1 MNDWKKTTDD
11 FTRFVSDTAT
21 SFAKLV
27 NDGAKSAADYASVMR
42 QKLELKSQI
51 GEHKRTLNKS
61 YARLGEAY
69 YDASTAGKPVES
81 MDDVLNLIKSNRE
94 LIQLLNEK
102 LAALDQQQAQ
112 EEKGAA
118 ETAASD
124 TAAPSSS
131 TDTTAQ
137 ETDAAPEEK
146 SEPDT
151 SDSNEIHID

>member
-69 YDASTAGKPVES
+69 YDASTAGKPVEG
-81 MDDVLNLIKSNRE
+81 MNDVLNLIKSNRE

-112 EEKGAA
+112 EEKEAA

-137 ETDAAPEEK
+137 ETAAAPEEK

>member
-42 QKLELKSQI
+42 QELELKSQI

-112 EEKGAA
+112 EEKEAA

>member
-112 EEKGAA
+112 EEKE
-118 ETAASD
+118 ETASD

-137 ETDAAPEEK
+137 ETAAAPVEK

>member
-69 YDASTAGKPVES
+69 YDASTAGKPVER

-112 EEKGAA
+112 EEKEAA

-131 TDTTAQ
+131 TETTAQ

>member
-112 EEKGAA
+112 EEKEAA

-124 TAAPSSS
+124 MAAPSSS

>member
-69 YDASTAGKPVES
+69 YDASTAGKPVEGVN
-81 MDDVLNLIKSNRE
+81 DVLNLIKSNRE

-112 EEKGAA
+112 EEKE
-118 ETAASD
+118 ETASD

-137 ETDAAPEEK
+137 ETAAAPEEK

>member
-112 EEKGAA
+112 EEKEAA

-146 SEPDT
+146 SEPDP

>member
-69 YDASTAGKPVES
+69 YDASTAGKPVEG
-81 MDDVLNLIKSNRE
+81 MEDVLNLIKSNRE

-112 EEKGAA
+112 EEKEAA

-124 TAAPSSS
+124 T
-131 TDTTAQ
+131 TAQ
-137 ETDAAPEEK
+137 ETAAAPEEK

>member
-69 YDASTAGKPVES
+69 YDASTAGKPGEG
-81 MDDVLNLIKSNRE
+81 MNDVLNLIKSNRE

-112 EEKGAA
+112 EEKE
-118 ETAASD
+118 ETASD

-137 ETDAAPEEK
+137 ETAAAPEEK

>member
-69 YDASTAGKPVES
+69 YDASTAGKPVER

-112 EEKGAA
+112 EEKE
-118 ETAASD
+118 ETASD

-137 ETDAAPEEK
+137 ETAAAPEEK

>member
-112 EEKGAA
+112 EEKEAA

>member
-112 EEKGAA
+112 EEKEAA

-151 SDSNEIHID
+151 SDSNDIHID

>member
-69 YDASTAGKPVES
+69 YDASTAGKPVEG
-81 MDDVLNLIKSNRE
+81 MNDVLNLIKSNRE

-112 EEKGAA
+112 EEKE
-118 ETAASD
+118 ETASD

-137 ETDAAPEEK
+137 ETTAAPEEK

>member
-27 NDGAKSAADYASVMR
+27 NDGAKSAADNASVMR

-69 YDASTAGKPVES
+69 YDASTAGKPVEGVN
-81 MDDVLNLIKSNRE
+81 DVLNLIKSNRE

-112 EEKGAA
+112 EEKE
-118 ETAASD
+118 ETASD

-137 ETDAAPEEK
+137 ETAAAPEEK

>member
-69 YDASTAGKPVES
+69 YDASTAGKPVEG
-81 MDDVLNLIKSNRE
+81 MNDVLNLIKSNRE

-112 EEKGAA
+112 EEKEAA

>member
-27 NDGAKSAADYASVMR
+27 NDVAKSAADYASVMR

-69 YDASTAGKPVES
+69 YDASTAGKPVEG
-81 MDDVLNLIKSNRE
+81 MNDVLNLIKSNRE

-112 EEKGAA
+112 EEKEAA

-124 TAAPSSS
+124 T
-131 TDTTAQ
+131 TAQ
-137 ETDAAPEEK
+137 KTAAAPEEK

>member
-112 EEKGAA
+112 EEKEAA

-137 ETDAAPEEK
+137 ETAAAPEEK

>member
-69 YDASTAGKPVES
+69 YDASTAGKPVEG
-81 MDDVLNLIKSNRE
+81 MNDVLNLIKSNRE

-112 EEKGAA
+112 EEKE
-118 ETAASD
+118 ETASD

>member
-69 YDASTAGKPVES
+69 YDALTAGKPVEG

-112 EEKGAA
+112 EEK
-118 ETAASD
+118 EEAASD

-137 ETDAAPEEK
+137 ETAAAPEEK

>member
-69 YDASTAGKPVES
+69 YDASTAGKPVEG
-81 MDDVLNLIKSNRE
+81 MNDVLNLIKSNRE

-112 EEKGAA
+112 EEK
-118 ETAASD
+118 EAASD

-137 ETDAAPEEK
+137 ETAAAPEEK

>member
-69 YDASTAGKPVES
+69 YDASTAGKPVEG
-81 MDDVLNLIKSNRE
+81 MNDVLNLIKSNRE

-112 EEKGAA
+112 EEKEAA

-124 TAAPSSS
+124 MAAPSSS

>member
-11 FTRFVSDTAT
+11 FTRFVSDTAN

-112 EEKGAA
+112 EEKEAA

-124 TAAPSSS
+124 TAAQSSS

>member
-69 YDASTAGKPVES
+69 YDASTAGKPVEG
-81 MDDVLNLIKSNRE
+81 MNDVLNLIKSNRE

-112 EEKGAA
+112 EEKE
-118 ETAASD
+118 ETASD

-137 ETDAAPEEK
+137 ETAAAPEEK

-151 SDSNEIHID
+151 SDSNEIHIY

>member
-69 YDASTAGKPVES
+69 YDASTAGKPVEG
-81 MDDVLNLIKSNRE
+81 MNDVLNLIKSNRE

-112 EEKGAA
+112 EENE
-118 ETAASD
+118 ETASD

-137 ETDAAPEEK
+137 ETAAAPEEK

>member
-21 SFAKLV
+21 SFSKLV

-69 YDASTAGKPVES
+69 YDASTAGKPVEG
-81 MDDVLNLIKSNRE
+81 MNDVLNLIKSNRE

-112 EEKGAA
+112 EEKEAA

>member
-1 MNDWKKTTDD
+1 MKDWKKTTDD
-11 FTRFVSDTAT
+11 FTRFVSDTAN

-69 YDASTAGKPVES
+69 YDASTAGKPVEG
-81 MDDVLNLIKSNRE
+81 MNDVLNLIKSNRE

-112 EEKGAA
+112 EEKEAA

-124 TAAPSSS
+124 T
-131 TDTTAQ
+131 TAQ
-137 ETDAAPEEK
+137 KTAAAPEEK

>member
-1 MNDWKKTTDD
+1 MNDWKKMTDD

-27 NDGAKSAADYASVMR
+27 NDGARTAADYASVTR

-51 GEHKRTLNKS
+51 GEHTRTLNKS

-69 YDASTAGKPVES
+69 YDASTAGKPVEG
-81 MDDVLNLIKSNRE
+81 MNDVLNLIKSNRE

-102 LAALDQQQAQ
+102 LATLDQQQAQ
-112 EEKGAA
+112 EEKEAA

-124 TAAPSSS
+124 TTAPSSS

-137 ETDAAPEEK
+137 ETAAAPEEK
-146 SEPDT
+146 SELDT

>member
-69 YDASTAGKPVES
+69 YDASTAGKPVEG
-81 MDDVLNLIKSNRE
+81 MNDVLNLIKSNRE

-112 EEKGAA
+112 EEKEAA

-124 TAAPSSS
+124 T
-131 TDTTAQ
+131 TAQ
-137 ETDAAPEEK
+137 KTAAAPEET

>member
-11 FTRFVSDTAT
+11 FTRFVSDTAN

-69 YDASTAGKPVES
+69 YDASTAGKPVEG
-81 MDDVLNLIKSNRE
+81 MNDVLNLIKSNRE

-112 EEKGAA
+112 EEKEAA
-118 ETAASD
+118 ETAA
-124 TAAPSSS
+124 

-137 ETDAAPEEK
+137 KTAAAPEEK

>member
-69 YDASTAGKPVES
+69 YDASTAGKPVEG
-81 MDDVLNLIKSNRE
+81 MNDVLNLIKSNRE

-112 EEKGAA
+112 EEK
-118 ETAASD
+118 EAASA

-137 ETDAAPEEK
+137 ETAAAPEEK

>member
-1 MNDWKKTTDD
+1 
-11 FTRFVSDTAT
+11 
-21 SFAKLV
+21 
-27 NDGAKSAADYASVMR
+27 MR

-112 EEKGAA
+112 EEKEAA

>member
-69 YDASTAGKPVES
+69 YDASTAGKPVEG
-81 MDDVLNLIKSNRE
+81 MNDVLNLIKSNRE

-112 EEKGAA
+112 EEKEAA

-124 TAAPSSS
+124 MAAPSSS

-137 ETDAAPEEK
+137 ETAAAPEEK

>member
-69 YDASTAGKPVES
+69 YDASTAGKPVEG

-112 EEKGAA
+112 EEKE
-118 ETAASD
+118 ETASD

-137 ETDAAPEEK
+137 ETAAAPEEK

>member
-69 YDASTAGKPVES
+69 YDASTAGKPVEG
-81 MDDVLNLIKSNRE
+81 MNDVLNLIKSNRE

-112 EEKGAA
+112 EEKEAA

-124 TAAPSSS
+124 T
-131 TDTTAQ
+131 TAQ
-137 ETDAAPEEK
+137 ETSAAPEEK

>member
-69 YDASTAGKPVES
+69 YDASTVGKPVEG
-81 MDDVLNLIKSNRE
+81 MNDVLNLIKSNRE

-112 EEKGAA
+112 EEKE
-118 ETAASD
+118 ETASD

-137 ETDAAPEEK
+137 ETAAAPEEK

>member
-69 YDASTAGKPVES
+69 YDASTAGKPVEG
-81 MDDVLNLIKSNRE
+81 MEDVLNLIKSNRE

-112 EEKGAA
+112 EEK
-118 ETAASD
+118 EEAASD

-137 ETDAAPEEK
+137 ETAAAPEEK

>member
-11 FTRFVSDTAT
+11 FTRFVSDTAN

-69 YDASTAGKPVES
+69 YDASTAGKPVEG
-81 MDDVLNLIKSNRE
+81 MNDVLNLIKSNRE

-112 EEKGAA
+112 EEKEAA

-124 TAAPSSS
+124 T
-131 TDTTAQ
+131 TAQ
-137 ETDAAPEEK
+137 KTAAAPEEK

>member
-69 YDASTAGKPVES
+69 YDASTAGKPVEG
-81 MDDVLNLIKSNRE
+81 MNDVLNLIKSNRE

-112 EEKGAA
+112 EEKEAA

-124 TAAPSSS
+124 T
-131 TDTTAQ
+131 TAQ
-137 ETDAAPEEK
+137 KTAAAPEEK

>member
-112 EEKGAA
+112 EEKEAA

-124 TAAPSSS
+124 T
-131 TDTTAQ
+131 TAQ
-137 ETDAAPEEK
+137 ETAAAPEEK

-151 SDSNEIHID
+151 PDSNEIHID